1 MTIQRVY
8 NYFYNPFFKG
18 KNGQG
23 LTDYVNFDFADP
35 AAAMSVPTPNKN
47 WFSDE
52 MNVSLGGE
60 VSWSGNKTGM
70 LCSASDNNDLQDKIF
85 YHTFSNKADG
95 ERLILNDSKTYTA
108 QLRVSSIN
116 TPTIVSNFAT
126 QFPNLTNV
134 VSNVTLIEIQEES
147 VYEVSVT
154 FTIPPDSGTFVFSNF
169 SIAVQISFSSYDE
182 IIEVS
187 DAMIYQDIYRKNMP
201 FFGRNFLGSNENYF
215 SSNFSKTYDMV
226 WLTGNSTNI
235 ANTFATLYRI
245 NPLSDSLVLTTY
257 AYSDYNRYNLDDVNF
272 GVNVSP
278 GKFSNYVTLSITKA
292 SSMTYPL
299 TVKLMADVSSYG
311 TVSCFYGS
319 SISVPVIDNK
329 RINSQVNISPTL
341 PVKINYTTDSMSGN
355 TLSNIV
361 LTDTMDYDGPAFDG
375 DTSEFFYKRQFVSP
389 KWEGEPYLSYSY
401 FEYEDSLESINTDWT
416 DKSNHEYESGVYNGM
431 LYSKSTV
438 AWNGLISVED
448 KREASSL
455 TPYYEDGHIRY
466 VEASSM
472 GGPYEIVTHSLFPE
486 LKACLGLNEPILG
499 MSFSSG
505 APLEFSMAYKTKLH
519 VFDPRQEFNFL
530 VHILYNLKATLSSIK
545 HETYNRDISFESR
558 SLTAMSR
565 PQKSSYGYQCEFV
578 LNPNHIPNS
587 EMYYMIESLL
597 FGAGVTNARLLSID
611 EINQILIDGTI

>member
-18 KNGQG
+18 DGGKS
-23 LTDYVNFDFADP
+23 LTNYVNFDFADP
-35 AAAMSVPTPNKN
+35 AAAMSVSTPNKN

-52 MNVSLGGE
+52 MNISLGGE

-85 YHTFSNKADG
+85 YHIFSNKADG
-95 ERLILNDSKTYTA
+95 TRLILNDNKIYTA

-116 TPTIVSNFAT
+116 VPTIANNFAT

-134 VSNVTLIEIQEES
+134 STKITLIEINEES

-154 FTIPPDSGTFVFSNF
+154 FTIPPGSGTFTFSNF

-201 FFGRNFLGSNENYF
+201 FFGRNFLGSNEDYF
-215 SSNFSKTYDMV
+215 SSNFSKTYDTV
-226 WLTGNSTNI
+226 WLTGTSTNT
-235 ANTFATLYRI
+235 ANTFATLFGTK
-245 NPLSDSLVLTTY
+245 PLSNSLVQTWY
-257 AYSDYNRYNLDDVNF
+257 GYSYYNRYNLDDVNF
-272 GVNVSP
+272 GVNVSS
-278 GKFSNYVTLSITKA
+278 GKSSTYVTVAITKTA
-292 SSMTYPL
+292 SMTYPS

-329 RINSQVNISPTL
+329 RINSQVKISPTL
-341 PVKINYTTDSMSGN
+341 PVEIKYTTDSLSGN

-389 KWEGEPYLSYSY
+389 KWEGQPYLSFSY
-401 FEYEDSLESINTDWT
+401 FEYEDDIESINTDWT
-416 DKSNHEYESGVYNGM
+416 DKSKHEYESGVYNGV

-448 KREASSL
+448 KRESSSL
-455 TPYYEDGHIRY
+455 TPYYEDGRLRY

-486 LKACLGLNEPILG
+486 LKACLGLSEPILG
-499 MSFSSG
+499 ISFPAG
-505 APLEFSMAYKTKLH
+505 DPLEFSMAYKTKLH
-519 VFDPRQEFNFL
+519 AFDPSQEFDFL
-530 VHILYNLKATLSSIK
+530 LHILYNIKATLSPIK
-545 HETYNRDISFESR
+545 HETYNQDIGFESR

-565 PQKSSYGYQCEFV
+565 PQKSTYGYQCEVV

-587 EMYYMIESLL
+587 ETYYMIESLL
-597 FGAGVTNARLLSID
+597 FGAGVTPARLLSINQ
-611 EINQILIDGTI
+611 INQILIDGTL

>member
-18 KNGQG
+18 NNGKE
-23 LTDYVNFDFADP
+23 LTNYVNFDFADP

-116 TPTIVSNFAT
+116 VPTIANNFAT

-134 VSNVTLIEIQEES
+134 STNITLIEINEES

-154 FTIPPDSGTFVFSNF
+154 FTIPPGSGTFTFSNF

-201 FFGRNFLGSNENYF
+201 FFGRNFLGSNEDYF
-215 SSNFSKTYDMV
+215 SSNFSKTYDTV
-226 WLTGNSTNI
+226 YLTGTSTNTT
-235 ANTFATLYRI
+235 NTFATLYI
-245 NPLSDSLVLTTY
+245 TKPLSNSLVQSGY
-257 AYSDYNRYNLDDVNF
+257 AYSDYNRYNLDDTNF
-272 GVNVSP
+272 GVNVPS
-278 GKFSNYVTLSITKA
+278 GKSSNDVTLSITKT

-299 TVKLMADVSSYG
+299 TVKLIADVSSYG

-319 SISVPVIDNK
+319 SISVPVTDNK
-329 RINSQVNISPTL
+329 RINSQVKISPSL
-341 PVKINYTTDSMSGN
+341 PVEIKYTTDSLSGN

-375 DTSEFFYKRQFVSP
+375 DTHSFFYRRQFVEP
-389 KWEGEPYLSYSY
+389 KWEGAPYLSYSY
-401 FEYEDSLESINTDWT
+401 FEYEDDIESINTDWT
-416 DKSNHEYESGVYNGM
+416 DKSNHEYESGVYNGV
-431 LYSKSTV
+431 LYGKSAT

-466 VEASSM
+466 IEASSI
-472 GGPYEIVTHSLFPE
+472 GGPYEIITHSLFPE
-486 LKACLGLNEPILG
+486 LKACLGLNEPVLG
-499 MSFSSG
+499 MAFSSG
-505 APLEFSMAYKTKLH
+505 DPLEFSMAYKTKLH
-519 VFDPRQEFNFL
+519 AFDPRQEFNFL
-530 VHILYNLKATLSSIK
+530 VHILYNLKATLSPIK
-545 HETYNRDISFESR
+545 HETYNQDISFDSR

-565 PQKSSYGYQCEFV
+565 PKESSYGYQCEVV

-587 EMYYMIESLL
+587 ETYYMIESLL

-611 EINQILIDGTI
+611 EINQILINGTI

>member
-18 KNGQG
+18 DNGKS
-23 LTDYVNFDFADP
+23 LTNYVNFDFADP
-35 AAAMSVPTPNKN
+35 AAAMSVSTPNKN

-52 MNVSLGGE
+52 MNISLGGE

-85 YHTFSNKADG
+85 YHIFSNKADG
-95 ERLILNDSKTYTA
+95 TRLILNDSKTYTA

-116 TPTIVSNFAT
+116 VPTIANNFAT

-134 VSNVTLIEIQEES
+134 STKITLIEINEES

-154 FTIPPDSGTFVFSNF
+154 FTIPPGSGTFTFSNF
-169 SIAVQISFSSYDE
+169 SIAVKISFSSYDE

-226 WLTGNSTNI
+226 WLTGNSTNT
-235 ANTFATLYRI
+235 ANTFATLYRTK
-245 NPLSDSLVLTTY
+245 PLSNSLVQTMD

-272 GVNVSP
+272 GVNVSS
-278 GKFSNYVTLSITKA
+278 GKSSTYVTVAITKTA
-292 SSMTYPL
+292 SMTYPS

-311 TVSCFYGS
+311 TISCIYGS
-319 SISVPVIDNK
+319 SSNVPVINNK
-329 RINSQVNISPTL
+329 RINSQINIRPSL
-341 PVKINYTTDSMSGN
+341 PVKINYTTDSLSGN

-375 DTSEFFYKRQFVSP
+375 DTPSFFYRRQFVEP
-389 KWEGEPYLSYSY
+389 KWEGAPYLSYSY
-401 FEYEDSLESINTDWT
+401 FEYEDSIESINTDWT
-416 DKSNHEYESGVYNGM
+416 DKSNHEYESGVYNGV
-431 LYSKSTV
+431 LYGKFAT
-438 AWNGLISVED
+438 AWTGLISVED

-455 TPYYEDGHIRY
+455 TPYYEDGHVRY
-466 VEASSM
+466 IEASSI
-472 GGPYEIVTHSLFPE
+472 GGPYEIITHSLFPE
-486 LKACLGLNEPILG
+486 LKACLGLNEPVLG
-499 MSFSSG
+499 MAFSSG
-505 APLEFSMAYKTKLH
+505 DPLEFSMAYKTKLH
-519 VFDPRQEFNFL
+519 AFDSNQEFNFL
-530 VHILYNLKATLSSIK
+530 VHILYNLKATLSPIK

-565 PQKSSYGYQCEFV
+565 PKESSYGYQCEVV

-587 EMYYMIESLL
+587 ETYYMIESLL
-597 FGAGVTNARLLSID
+597 FGAGVTPARLLSINQ
-611 EINQILIDGTI
+611 INQILIDGTI

>member
-18 KNGQG
+18 DNGQE

-85 YHTFSNKADG
+85 YHIFSNKADG
-95 ERLILNDSKTYTA
+95 TRLILKDSKTYTA

-116 TPTIVSNFAT
+116 VPTIANNFAT

-154 FTIPPDSGTFVFSNF
+154 FTIPSGSGTFVFSNF
-169 SIAVQISFSSYDE
+169 SMAVQISLSSYDE

-201 FFGRNFLGSNENYF
+201 FFGRNFLGSNEDYF
-215 SSNFSKTYDMV
+215 SSNFSKTYDTV
-226 WLTGNSTNI
+226 WLTGASTNTL
-235 ANTFATLYRI
+235 NTFATLYRTK
-245 NPLSDSLVLTTY
+245 PLSNSLVQTAG

-272 GVNVSP
+272 GVNVSS
-278 GKFSNYVTLSITKA
+278 GKTSSYVTVAITKTA
-292 SSMTYPL
+292 SMTYPS

-311 TVSCFYGS
+311 TISCIYGS
-319 SISVPVIDNK
+319 SSNVPVINNK
-329 RINSQVNISPTL
+329 RINSQIKISPSL
-341 PVKINYTTDSMSGN
+341 PVKINYTTDSLSGN

-389 KWEGEPYLSYSY
+389 KWEGAPYLSYSY
-401 FEYEDSLESINTDWT
+401 FDYDDSIESINTDWT

-466 VEASSM
+466 IEASSI
-472 GGPYEIVTHSLFPE
+472 GGPYEIITHSLFPE
-486 LKACLGLNEPILG
+486 LKACLGLNEPVLG

-505 APLEFSMAYKTKLH
+505 DPLEFSMAYKTKLH
-519 VFDPRQEFNFL
+519 AFGPSQEFNFL
-530 VHILYNLKATLSSIK
+530 LHILYNIKATLSPIK
-545 HETYNRDISFESR
+545 HETYNQDIGFESR
-558 SLTAMSR
+558 SLTAMGR
-565 PQKSSYGYQCEFV
+565 PYDSVYGYQCEVV

-587 EMYYMIESLL
+587 ETYYEIESLL
-597 FGAGVTNARLLSID
+597 FGAGVTPARLLSINQ
-611 EINQILIDGTI
+611 INQILIDGTL

>member
-18 KNGQG
+18 DNGKS
-23 LTDYVNFDFADP
+23 LTNYVNFDFADP
-35 AAAMSVPTPNKN
+35 AAAMSVSTPNKN

-52 MNVSLGGE
+52 MNISLGGE

-85 YHTFSNKADG
+85 YHIFSNKADG
-95 ERLILNDSKTYTA
+95 TRLILNDNKIYTA

-116 TPTIVSNFAT
+116 VPTIVNNFAT

-134 VSNVTLIEIQEES
+134 STKTTLIEINEES

-154 FTIPPDSGTFVFSNF
+154 FTIPPGSGTFTFSNF

-201 FFGRNFLGSNENYF
+201 FFGRNFLGSNEDYF
-215 SSNFSKTYDMV
+215 SSNFSKTYDTV
-226 WLTGNSTNI
+226 WLTGTSTNTT
-235 ANTFATLYRI
+235 NTFATLYRTK
-245 NPLSDSLVLTTY
+245 PLSSSLVKTGY

-272 GVNVSP
+272 GVNVSS
-278 GKFSNYVTLSITKA
+278 GKSSNYVTLSITKT
-292 SSMTYPL
+292 SSMTYPS

-311 TVSCFYGS
+311 TISCIYGS
-319 SISVPVIDNK
+319 SSNVPVINNK
-329 RINSQVNISPTL
+329 RINSQINISPTL
-341 PVKINYTTDSMSGN
+341 PVEIKYTTDSLSGN

-389 KWEGEPYLSYSY
+389 KWEGQPYLSFSY
-401 FEYEDSLESINTDWT
+401 FEYEDDIESINTDWT
-416 DKSNHEYESGVYNGM
+416 DKSKHEYESGVYNGV

-448 KREASSL
+448 KRESSSL
-455 TPYYEDGHIRY
+455 TPYYEDGRIRY

-472 GGPYEIVTHSLFPE
+472 GGPYEIITHSLFPE
-486 LKACLGLNEPILG
+486 LKACLGLNEPVLG
-499 MSFSSG
+499 MAFSSG
-505 APLEFSMAYKTKLH
+505 DPLEFSMAYKTKLH
-519 VFDPRQEFNFL
+519 AFDSNQEFNFL
-530 VHILYNLKATLSSIK
+530 VHILYNIKATLSPIK
-545 HETYNRDISFESR
+545 HETYNQDIGFESR

-565 PQKSSYGYQCEFV
+565 PQKSTYGYQCEVV

-587 EMYYMIESLL
+587 ETYYMIESLL
-597 FGAGVTNARLLSID
+597 FGAGVTPARLLSINQ
-611 EINQILIDGTI
+611 INQILIDGTL